1 MHWEGKHQYVSRC
14 VTNQQSNP
22 TVWCPSVV
30 MQCSHTF
37 SLCWKQNWFVTFF
50 LGHLH
55 RPIVVGGGGGDEDCV
70 LQPYKVVRHPIWW
83 LWKRSVRS
91 WATIRGTRRKHNLCC
106 AYEQDFPYRY
116 FPQSATTATKT
127 NNLCR
132 ASRDFFVAK
141 NFLFAKTPSIGWV
154 LFWLVCSSHETI
166 FFNIDS

>member
-1 MHWEGKHQYVSRC
+1 MSVDVSQISNQILPFDVHPLSCSVHTRSAC
-14 VTNQQSNP
+14 VESKTDLS
-22 TVWCPSVV
+22 PSFWDTCTGPLWLVEEVV
-30 MQCSHTF
+30 MRIVYCSRTKWYGTR
-37 SLCWKQNWFVTFF
+37 SDDCESVLC
-50 LGHLH
+50 
-55 RPIVVGGGGGDEDCV
+55 D
-70 LQPYKVVRHPIWW
+70 
-83 LWKRSVRS
+83 
-91 WATIRGTRRKHNLCC
+91 RGTRRKHNLCC
-106 AYEQDFPYRY
+106 AYEQNFPYRY